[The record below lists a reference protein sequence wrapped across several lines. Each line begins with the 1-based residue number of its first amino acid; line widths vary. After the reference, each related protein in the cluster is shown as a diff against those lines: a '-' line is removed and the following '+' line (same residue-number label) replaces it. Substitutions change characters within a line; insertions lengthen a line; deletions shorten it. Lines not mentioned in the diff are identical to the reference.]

1 MPGVQTPDDIA
12 WVRKVNARWIVREG
26 FREAAAAYLDA
37 LERDDPE
44 RLWRSC
50 ARARSMLDRRDPL
63 DDPKPWFYAGLF
75 SLATPEEAARY
86 LRDRDFTLACLPALD
101 GFDLG
106 SIDRAAVSARTR
118 TTIDRIRAALGSLT

>member
-26 FREAAAAYLDA
+26 FREAAAAYLEA

-44 RLWRSC
+44 RLGRSC
-50 ARARSMLDRRDPL
+50 ARARRTLDLRDPS

-75 SLATPEEAARY
+75 SLATPEEAALY

-101 GFDLG
+101 GLDLG
-106 SIDRAAVSARTR
+106 AMDRAAVSATTR
-118 TTIDRIRAALGSLT
+118 AAIDRIRAALGALT